1 MKIVRQ
7 EDENGCAI
15 ACLAMVLKKTYQ
27 QVRKDW
33 RDDFLK
39 DGLTTNQMVEYLAD
53 HNMTVVLK
61 TLLSYATK
69 DSARDEMMRPFA
81 PIHIINLKQ
90 FCDSPDDHVVVMTAD
105 GHLYCPGGMT
115 EDEIRNAYMVDEVIG
130 IYKK

>member
-33 RDDFLK
+33 KDDFLK
-39 DGLTTNQMVEYLAD
+39 DGVTMKNIVNYLA
-53 HNMTVVLK
+53 NEGLTIVRKTVPG
-61 TLLSYATK
+61 YAHK
-69 DSARDEMMRPFA
+69 DSAREEMMRPFA
-81 PIHIINLKQ
+81 PMHIINIRPLY
-90 FCDSPDDHVVVMTAD
+90 DSDYHVVVMTAD